1 MPTFTIIIQSGPYQ
15 ADNKAWHALRFA
27 GALLV
32 EDIEVRL
39 HLLEQGVE
47 LGRTG
52 HRVPEG
58 MVDLE
63 ALLKELMEYGI
74 QVKACGMTLGD
85 RGIEEGDLIPGI
97 RKGSM
102 KSLASWAKTS
112 DHVLTF

>member
-1 MPTFTIIIQSGPYQ
+1 MSAVTIIIQNAPYQ
-15 ADNKAWHALRFA
+15 ADNKAWHALRFT

-52 HRVPEG
+52 HKVPKG

-63 ALLKELMEYGI
+63 ALLKELMECG
-74 QVKACGMTLGD
+74 VEVNACGMTLGD
-85 RGIEEGDLIPGI
+85 RGIEESDLIPGI

-102 KSLASWAKTS
+102 SSLAGWVKTS